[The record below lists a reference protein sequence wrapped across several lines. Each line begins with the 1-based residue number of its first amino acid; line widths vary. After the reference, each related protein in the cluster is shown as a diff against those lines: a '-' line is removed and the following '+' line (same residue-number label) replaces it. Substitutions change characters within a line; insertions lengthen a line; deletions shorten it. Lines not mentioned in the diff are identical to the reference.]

1 MDIATKPLI
10 EELRVVS
17 LESKDS
23 KRKAEEY
30 TEAIQNI
37 TELYFTNKSTSFTAT
52 EKIKKFLIKNGFL
65 FPKKKFYVTFGRGD
79 VHIRKDKSGMDWTL
93 SRNTVLIVLEK
104 DLTSAIAKAEA
115 MFGDNW
121 ATCFEEV
128 PNMKYY
134 KEGFVDLE

>member
-1 MDIATKPLI
+1 MDIATKPLDQK
-10 EELRVVS
+10 L
-17 LESKDS
+17 
-23 KRKAEEY
+23 EEY